1 MTSCDADYC
10 NLADKL
16 KLGTGKKS
24 HFINHSKTE
33 SIIFNEA
40 SYGWHNK
47 ILYLYLDGVL
57 QAELHV
63 KHYRLLLPKP
73 PEVKPSGRLLHFA
86 SISFQDGGKR
96 YDYLC
101 DDKNVKPGDKVVVT
115 GYNGETTV
123 TVVDVFDEYES
134 RLKLPFDSY
143 KKILQVLPAS
153 DDDSL

>member
-1 MTSCDADYC
+1 M
-10 NLADKL
+10 L
-16 KLGTGKKS
+16 KLETGKKS
-24 HFINHSKTE
+24 HFINHSKAE

-47 ILYLYLDGVL
+47 ILYLYLDGIL

-73 PEVKPSGRLLHFA
+73 PEIKPSGRLLHFA

-115 GYNGETTV
+115 GYNGETAV

-134 RLKLPFDSY
+134 HLKLPFDSY
-143 KKILQVLPAS
+143 KKILKVLPAS
-153 DDDSL
+153 DDTELIK